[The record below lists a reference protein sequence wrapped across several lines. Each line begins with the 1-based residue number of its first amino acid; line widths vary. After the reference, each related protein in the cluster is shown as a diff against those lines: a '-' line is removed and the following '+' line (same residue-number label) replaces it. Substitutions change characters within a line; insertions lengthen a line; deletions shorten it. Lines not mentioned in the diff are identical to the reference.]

1 MSRDLNREIERQA
14 GREALATL
22 IRGLAVGFGFVALMG
37 LAVDASSWASPV
49 CAVASIVCLVVA
61 NKVAKGLPKP

>member
-1 MSRDLNREIERQA
+1 MSRESYKEIERQA
-14 GREALATL
+14 GLDAVATL

-37 LAVDASSWASPV
+37 LAIDASSWASPV

-61 NKVAKGLPKP
+61 HKVANS